1 MNKLL
6 EIALSKIVAPLI
18 VLIIG
23 PGIVSFLS
31 KIQTDDWTTYFSEI
45 SLAAKI
51 LFLAIM
57 AGWIAVILIRNR
69 LATIKAKNAHVG
81 PHIFSIPAYG
91 YIEIAEAEV
100 FGLKWRIKTPAP
112 PPLWFRDME
121 ISLETVHPNEIKID
135 HPPRCPKCGT
145 ELSEK
150 VTFWGKYLVE
160 CVGCGFKKKNRE
172 SFYLMSDKVERIIR
186 REVEKRHNS
195 KDSA

>member
-6 EIALSKIVAPLI
+6 EIGLSKIVAPII

-23 PGIVSFLS
+23 PGIVSFVS
-31 KIQTDDWTTYFSEI
+31 KVQTDDWTAYFSEI
-45 SLAAKI
+45 SPPTKVI
-51 LFLAIM
+51 FVSII
-57 AGWIAVILIRNR
+57 AGWIVIIFIRNR
-69 LATIKAKNAHVG
+69 LVTLRAKNAYTG
-81 PHIFSIPAYG
+81 PHILTIPAYG

-112 PPLWFRDME
+112 PPLWFRGME

-150 VTFWGKYLVE
+150 VIFWGKYLVE
-160 CVGCGFKKKNRE
+160 CIGCGFKKKNRE
-172 SFYLMSDKVERIIR
+172 SFYSMSDKVERIIR

-195 KDSA
+195 QDSE